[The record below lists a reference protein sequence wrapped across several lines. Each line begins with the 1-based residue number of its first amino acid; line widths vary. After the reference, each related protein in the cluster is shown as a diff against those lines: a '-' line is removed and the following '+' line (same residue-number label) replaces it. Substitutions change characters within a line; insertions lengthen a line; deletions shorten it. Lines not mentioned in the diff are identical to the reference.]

1 MAAVKALQQWCKI
14 QCDGYRDVSI
24 TNMTTS
30 FRDGLAFCAL
40 IHKHRPD
47 LIDFDSLSKENIYD
61 NNHLAFQ
68 VAEKE
73 LGIPA
78 LLDAEDMVALRVPDR
93 LSILTYVSQYYN
105 YFHGRSPIGGL
116 GGIKRPAEESSEEPA
131 GKKNQPVAAKVF
143 GSPKPATEVQT
154 PKSINDNKREVLVER
169 ANKPGTLSSSC
180 SVCNQH
186 VHLVQRHLVDGKL
199 YHRNCF
205 KCKECST
212 ILLSGT
218 YKAGKESGTFVCKSH
233 TSAVKPPT
241 TQTTHVSVP
250 PQKTQPTAVSRSTHS
265 TSTNQNEPGGD
276 TGKAGS
282 KPSASIL
289 GWLGKK
295 SDPTPTHGSSATPAP
310 TSNPIPAPRTTPKTT
325 PAPDTT
331 TTKTSLNINT
341 PSESSSPISISLQ
354 KNQEARKRFFDSNT
368 NSSSIVPTSKN
379 SPSSTST
386 SVKPV
391 GLKTETPASNKTS
404 AFLSPASSKTSTFL
418 SPASSKTSTFLSPA
432 STKTSTFLS
441 PASTKTSTSVSPAGL
456 NTSTSVSPAS
466 TKTSTFLSPAS
477 TKTSTFLSPA
487 STKTSTSVS
496 PAGLNTSTSV
506 SPASTKTSTFL
517 SPASSKTSTFLS
529 PASTKTSTSVSPA
542 GLNISTSVSPASTKA
557 STFLSPASTKAST
570 FLSPASTKA
579 STFLSPASTKT
590 STSVSPAG
598 LNTPTSGIK
607 TSTFLSPASTKTST
621 SVSPASTKT
630 SAFVSPSGTKTSASV
645 SPASTKI
652 STSLSSTS
660 TTTTTSSSKSTTTSV
675 SPAPAP
681 NSGAAP
687 SKGRVLLRVADWTK
701 VPDEDEEVE
710 NEKDKAKTVIGK
722 MVTGNKNYSSSTQG
736 PTGLKAN
743 GGNISPPDSGV
754 KGPSGKVRLK
764 QLDVVEETTA
774 PAGGTSSW
782 IKDKNSSRPVSP
794 LSSNSKEN
802 NATPSDWRSMLK
814 PVSKPGNT
822 TESSASPSKRPE
834 AASSPRVTGGGISQ
848 TSGSAHFSTTVS
860 IQINNPKS
868 SSASPQ
874 LKNGPSDSESA
885 SSVSP
890 VGPSGTESHKL
901 QKPDHIPKDQIQKEL
916 KEIEL
921 NLNELEKTGVELEKQ
936 LRQCDEE
943 GEEDMND
950 LMVEWFTLIR
960 NKQVYIRR
968 ESELVYVSRT
978 QDLEEQQPSVEAELR
993 RLMEKPEHL
1002 KTLWDRKREEEL
1014 MAKLVE
1020 IVNDRN
1026 AIVEGLDEDRLREV
1040 EEDEQLNMMIQTLD
1054 IKKEEK
1060 KVKRKPS
1067 ISQWFR
1073 KSKKQP
1079 VEDGSS

>member
-47 LIDFDSLSKENIYD
+47 LIDFDSLSKENVYD

-116 GGIKRPAEESSEEPA
+116 GAIKRPAEESNEEPA

-143 GSPKPATEVQT
+143 GPPKPATEVQT

-169 ANKPGTLSSSC
+169 ANKSGTLSSSC

-241 TQTTHVSVP
+241 TQTTHISEP
-250 PQKTQPTAVSRSTHS
+250 PQKPQPTAVSRSTHS
-265 TSTNQNEPGGD
+265 TSTNQNEPGGG

-282 KPSASIL
+282 TPSASIL

-295 SDPTPTHGSSATPAP
+295 SDPTPTHGSSATPTP
-310 TSNPIPAPRTTPKTT
+310 TSNPVPAPRTTPKTT

-331 TTKTSLNINT
+331 TTKTSLNINS

-354 KNQEARKRFFDSNT
+354 KSQEARKRFFDSNT

-386 SVKPV
+386 VKPV
-391 GLKTETPASNKTS
+391 GLKTE
-404 AFLSPASSKTSTFL
+404 SPASTKTS
-418 SPASSKTSTFLSPA
+418 SFLSPA

-441 PASTKTSTSVSPAGL
+441 PASTKTSS
-456 NTSTSVSPAS
+456 
-466 TKTSTFLSPAS
+466 FLSPAS
-477 TKTSTFLSPA
+477 TKTL
-487 STKTSTSVS
+487 TSVS
-496 PAGLNTSTSV
+496 PAT
-506 SPASTKTSTFL
+506 
-517 SPASSKTSTFLS
+517 
-529 PASTKTSTSVSPA
+529 
-542 GLNISTSVSPASTKA
+542 
-557 STFLSPASTKAST
+557 
-570 FLSPASTKA
+570 TKA

-598 LNTPTSGIK
+598 LNMSTSVSPASTK
-607 TSTFLSPASTKTST
+607 TSFLSPASTKTST
-621 SVSPASTKT
+621 SVSPAGLKT
-630 SAFVSPSGTKTSASV
+630 STFLSPASTKTSASV
-645 SPASTKI
+645 SPASTKTSSFLSPASTKTSASVSPASTKTSSFLSPASTKT
-652 STSLSSTS
+652 STSVSPAGLKTSSSVSPEGLKTSTYLSPASTKTTTSVSPASTKTSAFVSPAGLKTSTSVNPAGTKTSASVSPASSKTSTLSSTS
-660 TTTTTSSSKSTTTSV
+660 TTTTTSLSSKSTTTTTSV
-675 SPAPAP
+675 SPASAP

-687 SKGRVLLRVADWTK
+687 SKGKVLLRVADWTK
-701 VPDEDEEVE
+701 VLDEDEEVE

-722 MVTGNKNYSSSTQG
+722 MVTGNKNYSSSSQG
-736 PTGLKAN
+736 STGLKAN
-743 GGNISPPDSGV
+743 GGNISPTDLGV

-764 QLDVVEETTA
+764 QLDAKEEPTA

-782 IKDKNSSRPVSP
+782 IKDKNSSRPVSS

-802 NATPSDWRSMLK
+802 NTTPSDWRSMLK

-822 TESSASPSKRPE
+822 TESSASPSKRPD
-834 AASSPRVTGGGISQ
+834 AASSPRVTGVGISQ
-848 TSGSAHFSTTVS
+848 TSGSPHFATTVS
-860 IQINNPKS
+860 IYVNNPKS
-868 SSASPQ
+868 SSDSPQ
-874 LKNGPSDSESA
+874 MKNGPSDSESA

-890 VGPSGTESHKL
+890 VRPSGTESHKL
-901 QKPDHIPKDQIQKEL
+901 QKPDHIPKDQILKEL
-916 KEIEL
+916 KEIEM

-993 RLMEKPEHL
+993 RLMEKPERL
-1002 KTLWDRKREEEL
+1002 KTLWDREREEEL

-1040 EEDEQLNMMIQTLD
+1040 EEDEQLNMMIQNLD

-1073 KSKKQP
+1073 KNKKQS